1 VEAIQELKTALGRGE
16 LPCIATTT
24 DKEYERYIEND
35 SALARRFTV
44 IEVEEPSE
52 EEAIQIIEGV
62 GPAYGRHHKVEFTRG
77 ALKSAVRLSARYLHE
92 RALPDK
98 AIALLDLA
106 GARARRRMASKVES
120 TDMEH
125 VLARQLGVPPERITS
140 SDQDRLLNLE
150 VELSRRVIGHGHVLA
165 SLGETLRRNAAGFRS
180 GRPIG
185 SFLFLGP
192 TGVGKTETAKA
203 LEEFMFP
210 GGGGMI
216 RLDMSEFSEAH
227 AVARLIGAPPG
238 YVGHEEGGQLT
249 QAVRRHPYSLILLDE
264 IEKAHPDV
272 LKVLLQVLD
281 EGRLT
286 DGLGK
291 TVNLENTIIIMT
303 SNLGSDLRIHRR
315 QVGFGAARETQEIED
330 VSAQILEAVRAALP
344 PELWNRIDE
353 PLVFAP
359 LEREQIAEIARL
371 MLEQVAEQV
380 LEEHEIVFRVG
391 DGTVETLIRRGG
403 YDPDLGARPMRR
415 TIQSLIEGPIS
426 KMILTG
432 EAKRGD
438 AMTAV
443 GQDDDLSLV
452 IDKI

>member
-1 VEAIQELKTALGRGE
+1 
-16 LPCIATTT
+16 
-24 DKEYERYIEND
+24 
-35 SALARRFTV
+35 
-44 IEVEEPSE
+44 
-52 EEAIQIIEGV
+52 
-62 GPAYGRHHKVEFTRG
+62 
-77 ALKSAVRLSARYLHE
+77 
-92 RALPDK
+92 
-98 AIALLDLA
+98 
-106 GARARRRMASKVES
+106 
-120 TDMEH
+120 
-125 VLARQLGVPPERITS
+125 
-140 SDQDRLLNLE
+140 
-150 VELSRRVIGHGHVLA
+150 
-165 SLGETLRRNAAGFRS
+165 
-180 GRPIG
+180 
-185 SFLFLGP
+185 LFLGP

-203 LEEFMFP
+203 LEQFMFP

-291 TVNLENTIIIMT
+291 TVILGNTIIVMT

-315 QVGFGAARETQEIED
+315 QVGFGAARETKEIED
-330 VSAQILEAVRAALP
+330 VSTQILEAVRAALP

-359 LEREQIAEIARL
+359 LEREQIAEIAHL
-371 MLEQVAEQV
+371 MLKQVAEQI
-380 LEEHEIVFRVG
+380 LEEHEIAFRVG
-391 DGTVETLIRRGG
+391 DGTVETLIRCGG

-415 TIQSLIEGPIS
+415 TIQSLVEGPIS
-426 KMILTG
+426 NMILRG

-438 AMTAV
+438 AITAI
-443 GQDDDLSLV
+443 GRGDDLSLI